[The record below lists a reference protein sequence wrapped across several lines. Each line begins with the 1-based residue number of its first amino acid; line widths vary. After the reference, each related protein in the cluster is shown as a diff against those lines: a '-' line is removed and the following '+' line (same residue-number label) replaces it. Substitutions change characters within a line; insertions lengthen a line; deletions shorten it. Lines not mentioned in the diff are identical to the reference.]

1 MIDPPRK
8 ETEEKSM
15 GTKTRREAR
24 QARHRR
30 VRKKIRGSSECPR
43 VAVFRSLN
51 NISGQ
56 AVDDMK
62 GTTLCSIA
70 TTSKQIREQLEGKTS
85 NVEAA
90 EKVGKMLGEKMKA
103 IGIEQA
109 VFDRGGFL
117 YHGRVKAFAEG
128 IREAG
133 VKI

>member
-1 MIDPPRK
+1 
-8 ETEEKSM
+8 
-15 GTKTRREAR
+15 
-24 QARHRR
+24 
-30 VRKKIRGSSECPR
+30 VRGSSECPR

-56 AVDDMK
+56 AVDDNN
-62 GTTLCSIA
+62 GITICSIT
-70 TTSKQIREQLEGKTS
+70 TTSKQVRERIEGKTS

-90 EKVGKMLGEKMKA
+90 EKAGKMLGEKMKA
-103 IGIEQA
+103 VGIEQA